1 MVVVAVAEVEEMLLL
16 LQANWF
22 SCAPSKTLV
31 QMLLLLLLL
40 LFLTM
45 LTTLKQQ

>member
-1 MVVVAVAEVEEMLLL
+1 MLLL

-40 LFLTM
+40 FLTM